1 MRCGVVVPLR
11 AFVAAA
17 IVGFVS
23 PVQAQTAGE
32 APAAPAQ
39 APGAPPAAAAPAATD
54 AVAAPAVEKSGQ
66 VLFEQTCGQCHS
78 LELPSRQRLDRAN
91 WEWVINDM
99 VTLYNCNWTTEQ
111 ERAKILDYLVE
122 NFGRDKPR

>member
-1 MRCGVVVPLR
+1 MMCWTSKPLCVLVS
-11 AFVAAA
+11 AALVAAA
-17 IVGFVS
+17 QWVH
-23 PVQAQTAGE
+23 AQPASETTPLPASAINAISAE
-32 APAAPAQ
+32 AASAAS
-39 APGAPPAAAAPAATD
+39 GASAAPAA
-54 AVAAPAVEKSGQ
+54 EKSGQ
-66 VLFEQTCGQCHS
+66 LLFEQTCGQCHT

>member
-1 MRCGVVVPLR
+1 M
-11 AFVAAA
+11 
-17 IVGFVS
+17 S
-23 PVQAQTAGE
+23 PVQAQPAGE
-32 APAAPAQ
+32 APAAPAV
-39 APGAPPAAAAPAATD
+39 APATTGAT
-54 AVAAPAVEKSGQ
+54 AMPAVEKSGK
-66 VLFEQTCGQCHS
+66 VLFEQTCGQCHG
-78 LELPSRQRLDRAN
+78 LELPSRQRLDRSN

>member
-1 MRCGVVVPLR
+1 MRGGTIAPMCAL
-11 AFVAAA
+11 AAA
-17 IVGFVS
+17 IGTMS
-23 PVQAQTAGE
+23 PVQAQPAGE
-32 APAAPAQ
+32 APAAPAV
-39 APGAPPAAAAPAATD
+39 APATTGAT
-54 AVAAPAVEKSGQ
+54 AMPAVEKSGK
-66 VLFEQTCGQCHS
+66 VLFEQTCGQCHG
-78 LELPSRQRLDRAN
+78 LELPSRQRLDRSN